1 MVCSS
6 GSIEEHTSQID
17 RDGLVDRMTLLPSA
31 TSTTTSCK
39 LESQSKLQQKVRG
52 ESKVRILCIKI
63 EKYKHGVIWYYQ
75 EEHTTPL
82 VNRLVLTRA

>member
-63 EKYKHGVIWYYQ
+63 EKYKHGVI
-75 EEHTTPL
+75 
-82 VNRLVLTRA
+82 